1 MDTWIFQ
8 KKLSSLKQSHL
19 YRSRKIS
26 ENTQL
31 IINEQSLINFCSN
44 DYLSLA
50 KHPKIKQAFKQGID
64 KFSSGAGVHRT

>member
-1 MDTWIFQ
+1 
-8 KKLSSLKQSHL
+8 LSHL

-64 KFSSGAGVHRT
+64 KFVIFLAPFI